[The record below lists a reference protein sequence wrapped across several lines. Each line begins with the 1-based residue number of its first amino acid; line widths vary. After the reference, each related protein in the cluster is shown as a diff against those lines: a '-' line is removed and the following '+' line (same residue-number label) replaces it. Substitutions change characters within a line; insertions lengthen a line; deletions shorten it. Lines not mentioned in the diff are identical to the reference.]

1 MVICMLYEK
10 IEGYPCLMQKI
21 TNAQPDL
28 QLINNCEE
36 FNFFSRS
43 RALNL
48 WFTTFLFPW
57 QTGNH
62 VQLYP
67 RHADKTI
74 KTTVFVV

>member
-1 MVICMLYEK
+1 MLYEK
-10 IEGYPCLMQKI
+10 IKGYPCLMQKI

-28 QLINNCEE
+28 QLINNYEE

-43 RALNL
+43 QASNL
-48 WFTTFLFPW
+48 SFTTCLFPW
-57 QTGNH
+57 QTGNQ

-67 RHADKTI
+67 KHADKTI